1 VPEDDPSDNAYP
13 ASYNDKI
20 PSKRLPKLAKDLLSH
35 GNKSTVY
42 VPIILKIFRELYTQD
57 AVSIDFSLDDIRR
70 AADELNVRERTRNAG
85 DVVYR
90 MRART
95 KLPSEIV
102 EAGFNILRQV
112 GRGKY
117 RLEKGAN
124 IIVNVEDEPEVNETI
139 DITPLPVRRLLPED
153 ISEIDE
159 QGLLTIVSYCKLL
172 DHFTGLTVYR
182 LRNHVRKSVKGVGQ
196 AEVDAV
202 DVGVALSEEEDP
214 LVFPIEAKA
223 REDAV
228 NKVQI
233 AAQVQFARQ
242 YFPAYEIRPLAIK
255 IDDRGLVHFIEFT
268 NEIEPND
275 LGIVRRSTYKIN
287 LSRKQREFIQ
297 LSRPRIVL

>member
-1 VPEDDPSDNAYP
+1 MALDLLEPWT
-13 ASYNDKI
+13 
-20 PSKRLPKLAKDLLSH
+20 KLAKDLLSH
-35 GNKSTVY
+35 GNNSTVY
-42 VPIILKIFRELYTQD
+42 VPIMLKIFRDLYTED

-95 KLPSEIV
+95 KLPPEIV

-124 IIVNVEDEPEVNETI
+124 IIVDVEEDPELIETI

-153 ISEIDE
+153 IAEIDE
-159 QGLLTIVSYCKLL
+159 QGLLTIVSYCKIL
-172 DHFTGLTVYR
+172 DHFTGLSVYR
-182 LRNHVRKSVKGVGQ
+182 LRNHVRKSVEGVGQ

-214 LVFPIEAKA
+214 IVFPIEAKA

-242 YFPAYEIRPLAIK
+242 YFPAYQIRPLAIK
-255 IDDRGLVHFIEFT
+255 VDGQGLVHFIEFT
-268 NEIEPND
+268 NEPEPND
-275 LGIVRRSTYKIN
+275 LNIIRRSTYKIN
-287 LSRKQREFIQ
+287 ISDRQREFIR

>member
-1 VPEDDPSDNAYP
+1 M
-13 ASYNDKI
+13 
-20 PSKRLPKLAKDLLSH
+20 
-35 GNKSTVY
+35 
-42 VPIILKIFRELYTQD
+42 LKIFRDLYTKD

-95 KLPSEIV
+95 KLPPEIV

-124 IIVNVEDEPEVNETI
+124 IIVDVEEDPHLNETI

-153 ISEIDE
+153 IAEIDE

-172 DHFTGLTVYR
+172 DHFTGLKVYR
-182 LRNHVRKSVKGVGQ
+182 LRNHVRKSVEGVGQ

-214 LVFPIEAKA
+214 IVFPIEAKA

-242 YFPAYEIRPLAIK
+242 YFPAYQIRPLAIK
-255 IDDRGLVHFIEFT
+255 VDGRGLVHFIEFA
-268 NEIEPND
+268 NEPEPND
-275 LGIVRRSTYKIN
+275 LTIIRRSTYKIN
-287 LSRKQREFIQ
+287 LSDRQREFIR

>member
-1 VPEDDPSDNAYP
+1 MPEDDPSDNAYP

>member
-1 VPEDDPSDNAYP
+1 LV
-13 ASYNDKI
+13 
-20 PSKRLPKLAKDLLSH
+20 KDLLSH
-35 GNKSTVY
+35 GNNSTVY
-42 VPIILKIFRELYTQD
+42 VPIMLKIFRDLYTED
-57 AVSIDFSLDDIRR
+57 AVSIDFTLDDIRR
-70 AADELNVRERTRNAG
+70 AADDLNVRERTRNAG

-95 KLPSEIV
+95 KLPPEII

-124 IIVNVEDEPEVNETI
+124 IIVDVEEDPELNETI

-153 ISEIDE
+153 IAEIDE

-172 DHFTGLTVYR
+172 DHFTGLSVYR
-182 LRNHVRKSVKGVGQ
+182 LRNHVRKSVEGVGQ

-214 LVFPIEAKA
+214 IVFPIEAKA

-242 YFPAYEIRPLAIK
+242 YFPAYQIRPLAIK
-255 IDDRGLVHFIEFT
+255 VDGRGLVHFIEFT
-268 NEIEPND
+268 NEPEPND
-275 LGIVRRSTYKIN
+275 LTIIRRSTYKIN
-287 LSRKQREFIQ
+287 LSERQREFIR